1 MPDTMRRG
9 LMIAAA
15 AVALIFLVVLYIQKR
30 SYHDYK
36 ILKTSEQEDTVSTN
50 YAEMDGK
57 ILRYSH
63 DGVSLVNKNL
73 DTLWS
78 ETYDMQTP
86 MADVC
91 SGKAVIADK
100 DGTSIRIYDKN
111 GLTGSVTTSY
121 NIVKAKV
128 SKSGLVAAILDGG
141 DDTWINYYSTDG
153 SLIAENQTKIEDPG

>member
-1 MPDTMRRG
+1 M
-9 LMIAAA
+9 
-15 AVALIFLVVLYIQKR
+15 
-30 SYHDYK
+30 
-36 ILKTSEQEDTVSTN
+36 
-50 YAEMDGK
+50 
-57 ILRYSH
+57 
-63 DGVSLVNKNL
+63 NKNL

-128 SKSGLVAAILDGG
+128 SKSGLVAAIWMEEM
-141 DDTWINYYSTDG
+141 T
-153 SLIAENQTKIEDPG
+153 PGLTITAQMEV